1 MLEVVNLGK
10 TYTRTP
16 AVIDVSFTVRP
27 GEVLGFLGPNGS
39 GKTTTVN
46 MLTGLLAPTTGE
58 IRYGG
63 VNIQDDPIAHKRRL
77 GFVPEVPYIYPYLS
91 GREYLQLAGRLRLIP
106 DTVIEKKVNAFME
119 LFSLGSDGYSPVASY
134 SKGMRQKILIA
145 AALLHD
151 PEILIFD
158 EPLSGLDAVGVEQ
171 MLALFLQLRDE
182 GRTLVLSSHRLHE
195 MERIVSHVAI
205 VAGGRL
211 RRGGPLEQVLASAE
225 GRVRLAAEPAGR
237 AREVLAALPGVTVLS
252 AAGGGGRA
260 DELVVAAPGVLPA
273 RLNRALVE
281 AGCEVS
287 ALRPERASL
296 AGLFATVVDG
306 ALAEGGRAPEVPA

>member
-1 MLEVVNLGK
+1 VSPANNNYPPHDKNQLTHPAMLEVVNLGK

-16 AVIDVSFTVRP
+16 AVKDVSFTVRP

-119 LFSLGSDGYSPVASY
+119 LFSVGSDGYSPVSSY

-145 AALLHD
+145 AALLHV

-158 EPLSGLDAVGVEQ
+158 EPLSGLDVTSA
-171 MLALFLQLRDE
+171 MIFKN
-182 GRTLVLSSHRLHE
+182 LV
-195 MERIVSHVAI
+195 
-205 VAGGRL
+205 
-211 RRGGPLEQVLASAE
+211 QT
-225 GRVRLAAEPAGR
+225 LAAEGKIIFYSSHVL
-237 AREVLAALPGVTVLS
+237 EVVEKVCTKVIILHKGAVVANDSVESLRGLMELS
-252 AAGGGGRA
+252 SLEAVFAQ
-260 DELVVAAPGVLPA
+260 LVVKEDTRRVA
-273 RLNRALVE
+273 NDI
-281 AGCEVS
+281 
-287 ALRPERASL
+287 
-296 AGLFATVVDG
+296 VD
-306 ALAEGGRAPEVPA
+306 AMKANS

>member
-106 DTVIEKKVNAFME
+106 DSVIEKKINAFME
-119 LFSLGSDGYSPVASY
+119 LFSLGSDGYSPVSSY

-158 EPLSGLDAVGVEQ
+158 EPLSGLDV
-171 MLALFLQLRDE
+171 
-182 GRTLVLSSHRLHE
+182 T
-195 MERIVSHVAI
+195 
-205 VAGGRL
+205 
-211 RRGGPLEQVLASAE
+211 SAMIFKNLIQT
-225 GRVRLAAEPAGR
+225 LAAEGKIIFYSSHVL
-237 AREVLAALPGVTVLS
+237 EVVEKVCTKVIILHKGAVVANDSIESLRGLMELS
-252 AAGGGGRA
+252 SLEAVFAQ
-260 DELVVAAPGVLPA
+260 LVVKEDTRRVA
-273 RLNRALVE
+273 NDI
-281 AGCEVS
+281 
-287 ALRPERASL
+287 
-296 AGLFATVVDG
+296 VD
-306 ALAEGGRAPEVPA
+306 AMKANS